1 MEPLEN
7 HKIIEALLFASPD
20 PLTQTK
26 INNVFNHNAPNLK
39 QIVNELNE
47 TYWQDSSGGSCRGF

>member
-47 TYWQDSSGGSCRGF
+47 TYKKTSDLG